1 MSPVLTT
8 SSVPEG
14 QRGAY
19 WRDVLGRALVPMT
32 VVPCKEHSFAGR
44 IVTDR
49 VGGLRVSTVEA
60 DAQQVRRTPAHI
72 ERSPEPFV
80 AVGIQ
85 TTGRTVLAQ
94 DGHEETAERDD
105 LFVYD
110 TARPYFMA
118 QPERFSLRLVHIP
131 RRMLA
136 LTDDELRGVTGRVIG
151 TGQGCA
157 AVLKPFI
164 VTVIASAHRYS
175 PSASGGLA
183 NGLVDLFATLVA
195 ERNEEQGTEDGR
207 TRNFLLRR
215 VREYIDQNLGDPALS
230 PETVAKAHNISVR
243 YLHRLFEEEGIT
255 VSRLIQRRRLEECA
269 HELARRSRTAPT
281 VSAIAQRWGFVNPTH
296 FSRVFRGAY
305 GLSPREW
312 RSIRLQAW
320 REEETPQRAGTKNW
334 W

>member
-8 SSVPEG
+8 SLVPDD
-14 QRGAY
+14 RKGAY

-32 VVPCKEHSFAGR
+32 VVPCGEHSFAGR
-44 IVTDR
+44 IVTGR

-60 DAQQVRRTPAHI
+60 DAQRVRRTAAHI
-72 ERSPEPFV
+72 RRSPEPFV
-80 AVGIQ
+80 VVGIQ

-94 DGHEETAERDD
+94 DGHEETAARDD

-110 TARPYFMA
+110 TARPYSLH

-131 RRMLA
+131 RRVLA
-136 LTDDELRGVTGRVIG
+136 LADDDLRAVTGRVIG

-157 AVLKPFI
+157 AVLGPFLG
-164 VTVIASAHRYS
+164 TVVASAHRYS

-183 NGLVDLFATLVA
+183 NGLIDLFATLVA
-195 ERNEEQGTEDGR
+195 ERSEEKGAEDGR

-230 PETVAKAHNISVR
+230 PESVARAHHISVR
-243 YLHRLFEEEGIT
+243 YLHRLFEAEGIT

-281 VSAIAQRWGFVNPTH
+281 VSAVAQRWGFVNPTH

-312 RSIRLQAW
+312 RGIRREAW
-320 REEETPQRAGTKNW
+320 REEGPRRAGAQTW